1 LPGVDCGLQSSV
13 PELETPSLRLARAP
27 GFTLLEVLVA
37 TTLLFVGVAA
47 LAGLSIMATRANTAA
62 RASTFA
68 SLLAA
73 QKMEELRSPAWG
85 YDALG
90 QPRSDLT
97 PSPADALTRNTTG
110 YCDFLDA
117 AGRLLG
123 GGPSPPAQAV
133 FVRRWSIEPLP
144 SNPAN
149 ALTLQVVVTRVRTD
163 QPGAVS
169 VLTDEASLV
178 TVRTRSG
185 S

>member
-1 LPGVDCGLQSSV
+1 L
-13 PELETPSLRLARAP
+13 TPAILRLARAR

-47 LAGLSIMATRANTAA
+47 LAGLSVMATRANTTA
-62 RASTFA
+62 RATTFA

-73 QKMEELRSPAWG
+73 QKMEELRSLSWG

-97 PSPADALTRNTTG
+97 PSPADALSRNTIG

-117 AGRLLG
+117 AGRSLG
-123 GGPSPPAQAV
+123 GGPSPPPQAA

-149 ALTLQVVVTRVRTD
+149 ALMLHVLVRRVGSDQSDVVRAL
-163 QPGAVS
+163 P
-169 VLTDEASLV
+169 DEASLV
-178 TVRTRSG
+178 TIRTRTG
-185 S
+185 T

>member
-1 LPGVDCGLQSSV
+1 MHVV
-13 PELETPSLRLARAP
+13 VRELRTTIHRLARDS

-47 LAGLSIMATRANTAA
+47 LAGLSMMATHANTTA
-62 RASTFA
+62 RATTFA

-73 QKMEELRSPAWG
+73 QKMEELRALPWG

-97 PSPADALTRNTTG
+97 PSPPDALSRNVSG

-117 AGRLLG
+117 AGRSLG
-123 GGPSPPAQAV
+123 TGSSPPAQAL
-133 FVRRWSIEPLP
+133 FVRRWSIEPMP

-149 ALTLQVVVTRVRTD
+149 TLVLHVLVTRIRSD
-163 QPGAVS
+163 QSGASDALPGDV
-169 VLTDEASLV
+169 SLV
-178 TVRTRSG
+178 TVRTRTG
-185 S
+185 T

>member
-1 LPGVDCGLQSSV
+1 MDSDLHVV
-13 PELETPSLRLARAP
+13 VRELRSTIHRLARER
-27 GFTLLEVLVA
+27 GFTLLEVLIA

-47 LAGLSIMATRANTAA
+47 LAGLSMMATRANTAA
-62 RASTFA
+62 RTTTFA

-73 QKMEELRSPAWG
+73 QKMEELRSLTWG

-97 PSPADALTRNTTG
+97 PSPADALSHNTSG

-117 AGRLLG
+117 AGRSLG
-123 GGPSPPAQAV
+123 GGSSPPAQAA

-149 ALTLQVVVTRVRTD
+149 TLVLHVLVMRVRSD
-163 QPGAVS
+163 QSGVAHALP
-169 VLTDEASLV
+169 DEASLV
-178 TVRTRSG
+178 TVRTRTG
-185 S
+185 T